1 MAKRPDTYKEE
12 FAKVEKEITE
22 KGYIVINPAWLPKG
36 LDINRYMPVCLAM
49 VDAADAIYMMKGW
62 KESRGA
68 RLEKA
73 YAEYQDKLVL
83 YEERMDDGNQIFTGN
98 GSEALRK

>member
-1 MAKRPDTYKEE
+1 MRIYISGAMAKRPDTYKEE
-12 FAKVEKEITE
+12 FAKAEKEITE
-22 KGYIVINPAWLPKG
+22 KGYTVINPAWLPKG
-36 LDINRYMPVCLAM
+36 LDKNRYMPICMAM

-62 KESRGA
+62 EDSKGA

-83 YEERMDDGNQIFTGN
+83 YEERSEDGA
-98 GSEALRK
+98 ED